1 MTRYYDYVLGLIP
14 AVMLGVTAILSLA
27 GIQLTMAVPVGAGAA
42 VLIIGHA
49 LFVNVP
55 GQTEPMAE
63 TRTTTRQI
71 NAD

>member
-1 MTRYYDYVLGLIP
+1 
-14 AVMLGVTAILSLA
+14 
-27 GIQLTMAVPVGAGAA
+27 MAVPAGAAAA

-55 GQTEPMAE
+55 GEVESMSQS
-63 TRTTTRQI
+63 TRPP

>member
-14 AVMLGVTAILSLA
+14 AAMVGVTLLFFMS
-27 GIQLTMAVPVGAGAA
+27 GIQLTVAVPAGAAAA

-55 GQTEPMAE
+55 GQAE
-63 TRTTTRQI
+63 CLPDSQSTRPP

>member
-14 AVMLGVTAILSLA
+14 AAMLGVTLLLFMS
-27 GIQLTMAVPVGAGAA
+27 GIQLTVAVPAGAAAA

-55 GQTEPMAE
+55 GEVESMPQSSRPP
-63 TRTTTRQI
+63 

>member
-14 AVMLGVTAILSLA
+14 AAMGGVTLLLFMS
-27 GIQLTMAVPVGAGAA
+27 GIQLTVAVPVGAAAA
-42 VLIIGHA
+42 VLIIAHA

-55 GQTEPMAE
+55 GQADSMPNAQS
-63 TRTTTRQI
+63 TRPP

>member
-14 AVMLGVTAILSLA
+14 AAMAGVTLLLFLS
-27 GIQLTMAVPVGAGAA
+27 GIQLTMAIPAGAA
-42 VLIIGHA
+42 AAVLVIGHA

-55 GQTEPMAE
+55 GQGESRPEPQS
-63 TRTTTRQI
+63 TRPP